1 MTTVPEFS
9 LPGPLRAIGSRLPQW
24 PHSLALA
31 TALNMANRRDVF
43 GPSDRD
49 TLAGRVVRI
58 RVVDAGIQ
66 ASIVFRE
73 GRFRPASA
81 STQPALAFTANASA
95 YLQMLARQEDPDTLF
110 FNRRLLIEGD
120 TELGLLVK
128 NLLDRVELPAWLV
141 ARLQASG

>member
-9 LPGPLRAIGSRLPQW
+9 LPGPLRAIASRLPQW

-43 GPSDRD
+43 GPSDREC
-49 TLAGRVVRI
+49 LEGQVVRI
-58 RVVDAGIQ
+58 SVVDAGIR
-66 ASIVFRE
+66 ASVVFRD
-73 GRFRPASA
+73 GRFRAAAASA
-81 STQPALAFTANASA
+81 QPALAFTAGACA

-110 FNRRLLIEGD
+110 FHRRLLIEGN

-128 NLLDRVELPAWLV
+128 NLLDRVELPAWLS
-141 ARLQASG
+141 ARLQASA